1 MSTVPLASVP
11 SAPPAAAPVA
21 APAAK
26 GANAFRGTFLNC
38 YGQLERS
45 MAYVLILAAAQPQ
58 YSQVAG
64 KIPQLLGQ
72 RLAVLRKLL
81 EVEGPMKAALEP
93 LAEPLAELARFD
105 ELRNLMAHAEVETAK
120 SASGGNLYIF
130 RMLRFTKGEPEQLTL
145 AIDHLEANVLN
156 QRLSRVVKAITT
168 QLDTISKKRKA
179 PVHPVAVTIPA

>member
-1 MSTVPLASVP
+1 MSTSPVASVP
-11 SAPPAAAPVA
+11 PAAPAAASS

-45 MAYVLILAAAQPQ
+45 MAHVLIQAAAQQP
-58 YSQVAG
+58 YSQVVG

-72 RLAVLRKLL
+72 RLALLRRLV

-93 LAEPLAELARFD
+93 LAHPLAELARFD

-120 SASGGNLYIF
+120 SATGGNLYIF
-130 RMLRFTKGEPEQLTL
+130 RMVRFTRGEAEQLTL
-145 AIDHLEANVLN
+145 AIDHLEANALN
-156 QRLSRVVKAITT
+156 QRLTRLVQTITT
-168 QLDTISKKRKA
+168 QLDAVGKKRKA
-179 PVHPVAVTIPA
+179 AVHPIAVAAPA

>member
-1 MSTVPLASVP
+1 MSITPVASVP
-11 SAPPAAAPVA
+11 SALPAPAP

-45 MAYVLILAAAQPQ
+45 MAQLLIQASAQPQ
-58 YSQVAG
+58 YQAVVG

-81 EVEGPMKAALEP
+81 EVEGPMKETLEP

-105 ELRNLMAHAEVETAK
+105 DLRNLMAHAEVETAK

-130 RMLRFTKGEPEQLTL
+130 RMVRFTKGEPEQLTL
-145 AIDHLEANVLN
+145 AIDHLEANNLN
-156 QRLSRVVKAITT
+156 QRLTRLVKQITT
-168 QLDTISKKRKA
+168 QLDTITKKRKSSI
-179 PVHPVAVTIPA
+179 HPVAVAIPT